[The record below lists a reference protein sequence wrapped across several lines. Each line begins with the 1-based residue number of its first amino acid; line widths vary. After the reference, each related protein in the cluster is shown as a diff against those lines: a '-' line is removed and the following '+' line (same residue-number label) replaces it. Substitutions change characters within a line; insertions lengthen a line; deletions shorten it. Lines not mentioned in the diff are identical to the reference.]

1 MCGCNRAKQA
11 LQNRSNSGGGGGG
24 LGSRN
29 VPSAPSIPTIQT
41 VDTSV
46 WGAPTWIA
54 LHIASVF
61 SSQNLLLWKELLA
74 ALQNDIPCPDCRAH
88 YSGWL
93 QSHPFRSNSSMLPL
107 RRMIGKR
114 STHPKIIPW
123 LLNLHNDVNTR
134 LDPPTPTWNE
144 QQVMERY
151 GGDRDILL
159 SEGRHSLES
168 VRGILGQTSF
178 DLLMRLLG

>member
-1 MCGCNRAKQA
+1 MCGCNRAQQA
-11 LQNRSNSGGGGGG
+11 AQNRSSGGGGGG

-46 WGAPTWIA
+46 WGPPTWIA
-54 LHIASVF
+54 LHIASIA
-61 SSQNLLLWKELLA
+61 SSQNLSLWKELLD

-93 QSHPFRSNSSMLPL
+93 QSHPFRTKNSMLPI
-107 RRMIGKR
+107 RRMIGNR
-114 STHPKIIPW
+114 TSASPKIIPW
-123 LLNLHNDVNTR
+123 LLNLHNDVNSR
-134 LDPPTPTWNE
+134 LDPPTPTWDE

-151 GGDRDILL
+151 GGSRLD
-159 SEGRHSLES
+159 EGRDSLES